1 MHVAITGGRGFI
13 GSLLVERHLQRG
25 DQVRMLTRDER
36 FINKPVP
43 ANLDIFESDLTSG
56 PDNLINF
63 VDGIDVLY
71 HCAGEINI
79 EECMYSTHIDGT
91 KNLLAAAKGR
101 IGKWVQLS
109 SSGVYGDQRDSTI
122 TEESKLNPIGT
133 YEYTKMCSDG
143 LLVKT
148 ATENQ
153 IPWFIIR
160 PSTVYGS
167 GMKNKS
173 LFQLIKAID
182 RGIFFYIG
190 RKQAIANYIHVDNVI
205 EALLLCAYSS
215 SNNYVDNVYNLS
227 QDCLLQ
233 EFVNTISTYLGKKNP
248 TLHLPEIPVRASVK
262 LLEKIPGFPLTTSRI
277 NALTNRKRYSIDK
290 ITNCL
295 GYKEKI
301 SIEEGLKKLVSEWKN
316 WS

>member
-1 MHVAITGGRGFI
+1 MH
-13 GSLLVERHLQRG
+13 
-25 DQVRMLTRDER
+25 
-36 FINKPVP
+36 N
-43 ANLDIFESDLTSG
+43 
-56 PDNLINF
+56 
-63 VDGIDVLY
+63 
-71 HCAGEINI
+71 
-79 EECMYSTHIDGT
+79 THIDGT
-91 KNLLAAAKGR
+91 RNLLFAAKGR

-109 SSGVYGDQRDSTI
+109 SIGVYGENQNSII

-143 LLVKT
+143 LLAET
-148 ATENQ
+148 ANENQ

-215 SNNYVDNVYNLS
+215 SYDQANNIYNVS
-227 QDCLLQ
+227 QDCTL
-233 EFVNTISTYLGKKNP
+233 EKFVNTISAHLEKKNP
-248 TLHLPEIPVRASVK
+248 TLHLPEIPVRVSVK

-277 NALTNRKRYSIDK
+277 NALTNSKNYSINK
-290 ITNCL
+290 IENIL
-295 GYKEKI
+295 GYKEII
-301 SIEEGLKKLVSEWKN
+301 SLEEGLKKLVSEWKN
-316 WS
+316 RS